1 MVKMGEPPPAPI
13 GGAGL
18 ERRLLASLLHEPE
31 SGFEAAAPADWF
43 GREVGCLRRRPREG
57 TSLGKD
63 AYSMTFST
71 RVRMSVLVLGLM
83 GVSGALRAQEH
94 RDLDMQTIPS
104 PLELVRDVQN
114 AGKVLFVMAD
124 TNHDGQIS
132 QQEAIDSNNLVV
144 GGFFFRADADGNG
157 AVTQE
162 EARAVMDKYLNQNP
176 WMRYVVQS
184 LQSQTQG
191 KQTRQNP
198 AGGSRPDP
206 FQGFEALI
214 DTNNDKQIQASELRQ
229 AVQTFTQSFF
239 AAADT
244 NRDGQMS
251 PAEINAAVA
260 GAVRSLAQTEF
271 QQADTDQNGQLSRS
285 EYDKAIIEPA
295 NVVFQILDLNH
306 DGQLSPQE
314 AQAVE
319 RAVVHQFR
327 MMHVAEAPN
336 SPTNL
341 IEQGKLPG
349 EAAPVPSFTAPN
361 VRPSGNSNPAPG
373 APRPV
378 APPQPR

>member
-1 MVKMGEPPPAPI
+1 MGA
-13 GGAGL
+13 
-18 ERRLLASLLHEPE
+18 LA
-31 SGFEAAAPADWF
+31 
-43 GREVGCLRRRPREG
+43 
-57 TSLGKD
+57 
-63 AYSMTFST
+63 
-71 RVRMSVLVLGLM
+71 LGLM
-83 GVSGALRAQEH
+83 GVPGVIRAQEH
-94 RDLDMQTIPS
+94 RALDMQTIPS

-114 AGKVLFVMAD
+114 AGKVMFVMAD
-124 TNHDGQIS
+124 ANHDGQIS
-132 QQEAIDSNNLVV
+132 QQEAIDSNNLLV

-162 EARAVMDKYLNQNP
+162 EARSVMDKYLNQNP

-184 LQSQTQG
+184 LQTQTQG
-191 KQTRQNP
+191 NQARQNT
-198 AGGSRPDP
+198 AGGNSRDP

-260 GAVRSLAQTEF
+260 GAVRSVAQTAF
-271 QQADTDQNGQLSRS
+271 QQADTDQNGQLSRG
-285 EYDKAIIEPA
+285 EYDKAIVEPA
-295 NVVFQILDLNH
+295 NIVFQILDLNH

-314 AQAVE
+314 AQTME
-319 RAVVHQFR
+319 RALVNQFR

-341 IEQGKLPG
+341 IEQGKLPS

-361 VRPSGNSNPAPG
+361 ARPNANPNTNPG